1 MINIHK
7 IMAVSACAL
16 ALVGCRTDKMIL
28 DDYEAAI
35 CRGDYATA
43 SVEVSEKA
51 EDKDKSEQMWRLL
64 SASAY
69 YMADDKVAAVKAF
82 DQAEEVF
89 RRNDQRSVFASAGQ
103 GTWAMLANE
112 KSFDYDGGGLDR
124 EFTCI
129 YRAIDFMAA
138 ARPDEARVEFNRL
151 TQYQTNWLYDRE
163 KEIAAAQE
171 RLEKDIA
178 DYEKDKEAKSTNR
191 GESVDKALADA
202 SFMGQIQAQCGFDPA
217 KSGDLSTLSQADYM
231 NVYGLHLSGLFRWLN
246 GDSDRNELRDAANF
260 AAGNPVAA
268 RDAAERRD
276 GVLPRN
282 QVWVYVEDG
291 LCPCREEKRFDL
303 PLIFVPFANRYAPY
317 VGMAL
322 PSLKSRAASAACWSV
337 EGGAEPMAMPQLDD
351 IDRLVK
357 CEFDVYFRGALKR
370 EITRTVTKAGV
381 EIALGVLCDTVRD
394 SRTRIAL
401 RASQLAVAGWAA
413 ATTAADLR
421 SWTALPKKVY
431 MVRMDR
437 PADGVIR
444 IKGDG
449 LLVSEV
455 HVPEGNS
462 MIFVRKTSAAAPA
475 VVKSVVFN

>member
-1 MINIHK
+1 MNIQK
-7 IMAVSACAL
+7 IVAVGACAL
-16 ALVGCRTDKMIL
+16 AFVGCRTDEAIL
-28 DDYEAAI
+28 ADYEAAV
-35 CRGDYATA
+35 CSGDYMTA

-51 EDKDKSEQMWRLL
+51 ASKDGSEQMWRLL
-64 SASAY
+64 AASAY
-69 YMADDKVAAVKAF
+69 YMADDKVAAVKTF
-82 DQAEEVF
+82 DEAEEVF
-89 RRNDQRSVFASAGQ
+89 RRNDQRSVFTTAGQ

-129 YRAIDFMAA
+129 YRAIDFMTA
-138 ARPDEARVEFNRL
+138 ARPDEARVELNRL
-151 TQYQTNWLYDRE
+151 TQYQTNWLYDRQ

-178 DYEKDKEAKSTNR
+178 DYEKEKEAKSTNR

-202 SFMGQIQAQCGFDPA
+202 SFMGQIQAQCNFDPA

-231 NVYGLHLSGLFRWLN
+231 NVYGLHLTGLFRWLN

-260 AAGNPVAA
+260 ASSNPFAA
-268 RDAAERRD
+268 KDAAERRE
-276 GVLPRN
+276 GVVPRN

-322 PSLKSRAASAACWSV
+322 PSLKFRAPGASSWSV
-337 EGGAEPMAMPQLDD
+337 EGGAESSAMVQLDD

-381 EIALGVLCDTVRD
+381 QIALGVLCDTVRD
-394 SRTRIAL
+394 NRTRLAL
-401 RASQLAVAGWAA
+401 RASQYAVAGWAA

-421 SWTALPKKVY
+421 SWTALPKSVY

-437 PADGVIR
+437 PADGIIR

-449 LLVSEV
+449 ALAAEV
-455 HVPEGNS
+455 HAPEGNS
-462 MIFVRKTSAAAPA
+462 IIVVRKPAAAAPA
-475 VVKSVVFN
+475 VVKTVVFN

>member
-1 MINIHK
+1 MKIHK
-7 IMAVSACAL
+7 IVAVGACAL
-16 ALVGCRTDKMIL
+16 SLVGCRTDKQIL
-28 DDYEAAI
+28 ADYESAI
-35 CRGDYATA
+35 YYGDYAGAT
-43 SVEVSEKA
+43 VEVTQKA
-51 EDKDKSEQMWRLL
+51 NAGGGSEQMWRLL

-69 YMADDKVAAVKAF
+69 YMADDKVAAVDMF
-82 DQAEEVF
+82 DKAEEVF
-89 RRNDQRSVFASAGQ
+89 RRNDQRSVFTTVGE

-138 ARPDEARVEFNRL
+138 TRPDEARVELNRL

-163 KEIAAAQE
+163 KEIVAAQE

-178 DYEKDKEAKSTNR
+178 AYEKEKKAKAKNRDK
-191 GESVDKALADA
+191 SVDKALADA
-202 SFMGQIQAQCGFDPA
+202 SFMRQIESQCNFDPA
-217 KSGDLSTLSQADYM
+217 RSGNLSTLSQADYM
-231 NVYGLHLSGLFRWLN
+231 NIYGLHLTGLFRWLA

-260 AAGNPVAA
+260 APANLVAA
-268 RDAAERRD
+268 RDAAERRE
-276 GVLPRN
+276 GVMPRN

-291 LCPCREEKRFDL
+291 LCPIREEKRFDL

-322 PSLKSRAASAACWSV
+322 PGLKLRTQAAANWSV
-337 EGGAEPMAMPQLDD
+337 ESGTESSGMSQLDD

-381 EIALGVLCDTVRD
+381 QIALGVLCDNVRD
-394 SRTRIAL
+394 DSTRIAL
-401 RASQLAVAGWAA
+401 RGSQYAVALWAA

-421 SWTALPKKVY
+421 SWTTLPKSVY
-431 MVRMDR
+431 MTRIDR

-444 IKGDG
+444 LKGNG
-449 LLVSEV
+449 AIVAEI
-455 HVPEGNS
+455 HVQEGNS
-462 MIFVRKTSAAAPA
+462 IIFVRKTSPSAPA
-475 VVKSVVFN
+475 VIKTAYFN